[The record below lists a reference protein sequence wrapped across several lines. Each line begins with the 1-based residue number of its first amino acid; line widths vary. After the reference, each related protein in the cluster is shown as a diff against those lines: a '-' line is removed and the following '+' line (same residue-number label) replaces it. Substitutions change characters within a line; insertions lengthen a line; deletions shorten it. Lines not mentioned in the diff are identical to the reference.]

1 MILGITGGI
10 ASGKTLV
17 TRIFRQLGATVV
29 SADELAREVVAPG
42 SETLIRLTER
52 FGPGIL
58 LPSGELDRAA
68 LATRVFTDP
77 QARAD
82 LNAITH
88 PAIGALAVA
97 RLAELA
103 ASGGPLVVYEAPLL
117 YEAGA
122 EGRVDAVLV
131 VTVSEPLQLQRLMAR
146 DQLSEAAARERIAA
160 QWPQQEKAAR
170 ADFVMVNDD
179 TPAVLEAKV
188 RALFARLQAQ
198 VVAENFQSAQ
208 APRPAE
214 DSPR

>member
-17 TRIFRQLGATVV
+17 TRIFRHLGATVV

-42 SETLIRLTER
+42 SETLTRLVER

-58 LPSGELDRAA
+58 LPNGELDRAA
-68 LATRVFTDP
+68 LATRVFADP
-77 QARAD
+77 RARAD

-88 PAIGALAVA
+88 PAIGALAVS
-97 RLAELA
+97 RLRELA
-103 ASGGPLVVYEAPLL
+103 AAGAPLVVYEAPLL

-131 VTVSEPLQLQRLMAR
+131 VTVPESLQLQRLMAR
-146 DQLSEAAARERIAA
+146 DQLGEAAARERIAA
-160 QWPQQEKAAR
+160 QWPQAEKAAR
-170 ADFVMVNDD
+170 ADYVIANDS
-179 TPAVLEAKV
+179 TPAVLEARV
-188 RALFARLQAQ
+188 RALFARLGGEA
-198 VVAENFQSAQ
+198 AAKNSGSAP
-208 APRPAE
+208 APRSAE

>member
-1 MILGITGGI
+1 MILGVTGGI

-17 TRIFRQLGATVV
+17 TSIFRQLGATVV

-42 SETLIRLTER
+42 SATLARLRAE
-52 FGPGIL
+52 FGPEIL

-68 LATRVFTDP
+68 LAARVFADP
-77 QARAD
+77 QARAR

-103 ASGGPLVVYEAPLL
+103 ATGGPLVVYEAPLL

-131 VTVSEPLQLQRLMAR
+131 VTVPESLQLQRLMAR

-160 QWPQQEKAAR
+160 QWSQEEKAAR
-170 ADFVMVNDD
+170 ADFVIANDD
-179 TPAVLEAKV
+179 TPATLEARVKT
-188 RALFARLQAQ
+188 LFARLQA
-198 VVAENFQSAQ
+198 AAQ
-208 APRPAE
+208 ARNSESAPAPPPEE

>member
-17 TRIFRQLGATVV
+17 TRIFRHLGATVV

-42 SETLIRLTER
+42 SETLTRLVER

-58 LPSGELDRAA
+58 LPNGELDRAA
-68 LATRVFTDP
+68 LATLVFADP

-97 RLAELA
+97 RLRELA
-103 ASGGPLVVYEAPLL
+103 AAGAPLVVYEAPLL

-131 VTVSEPLQLQRLMAR
+131 VTVPESLQLQRLMAR
-146 DQLSEAAARERIAA
+146 DQLGEAAARERIAA
-160 QWPQQEKAAR
+160 QWPQAEKAAR
-170 ADFVMVNDD
+170 ADYVIANDS
-179 TPAVLEAKV
+179 TPAVLEARV
-188 RALFARLQAQ
+188 RALFARLGGEA
-198 VVAENFQSAQ
+198 AAKNSGSAP
-208 APRPAE
+208 APRSAE

>member
-17 TRIFRQLGATVV
+17 TRIFRHLGATVV

-42 SETLIRLTER
+42 SETLTRLVER

-58 LPSGELDRAA
+58 LPNGELDRAA
-68 LATRVFTDP
+68 LATRVFADP
-77 QARAD
+77 RARAD

-88 PAIGALAVA
+88 PAIGALAVS
-97 RLAELA
+97 RLRELA
-103 ASGGPLVVYEAPLL
+103 AAGAPLVVYEAPLL

-131 VTVSEPLQLQRLMAR
+131 VTVPESLQLQRLMAR
-146 DQLSEAAARERIAA
+146 DQLGEAAARERIAA
-160 QWPQQEKAAR
+160 QWPQAEKAAR
-170 ADFVMVNDD
+170 ADYVIANDS
-179 TPAVLEAKV
+179 TPAVLEARV
-188 RALFARLQAQ
+188 RALFARLGGEA
-198 VVAENFQSAQ
+198 AAKNFGSAP
-208 APRPAE
+208 APRSAE

>member
-1 MILGITGGI
+1 MILGVTGGI

-17 TRIFRQLGATVV
+17 TRILRQLGATVV

-42 SETLIRLTER
+42 SATLARLSAE
-52 FGPGIL
+52 FGPEIL

-68 LATRVFTDP
+68 LAARVFADP
-77 QARAD
+77 QARAR

-103 ASGGPLVVYEAPLL
+103 TTGGPLVVYEAPLL

-131 VTVSEPLQLQRLMAR
+131 VTVPESLQLQRLMAR

-160 QWPQQEKAAR
+160 QWSQEEKAAR
-170 ADFVMVNDD
+170 ADFVIVNDD
-179 TPAVLEAKV
+179 TPATLEARVK
-188 RALFARLQAQ
+188 ALFARLLA
-198 VVAENFQSAQ
+198 AAQ
-208 APRPAE
+208 ARNSESAPAPPPE
-214 DSPR
+214 GDSPR